1 MSDFSFAAPR
11 MRTMKPGGD
20 TVALHHSFQEWDTF
34 SEAAAVLHA
43 IVEEAAAQFPG
54 RPRHLYLDVEGH
66 RNPAGGF
73 DRDAYELMAHFVPR
87 ALMRYLDEARTPLC
101 VFSNPE
107 PSDATACARQ
117 IRKAS

>member
-1 MSDFSFAAPR
+1 MTTGPSTVR
-11 MRTMKPGGD
+11 PGGPA
-20 TVALHHSFQEWDTF
+20 VVLYHCFRKWDTF

-43 IVEEAAAQFPG
+43 IVEDAAAQFPAQA
-54 RPRHLYLDVEGH
+54 RHLHLDVEGH

-87 ALMRYLDEARTPLC
+87 ALMHYLDEARTPLC

-107 PSDATACARQ
+107 PSDAMATARP

>member
-1 MSDFSFAAPR
+1 MTAVPR
-11 MRTMKPGGD
+11 TGRAGGD
-20 TVALHHSFQEWDTF
+20 AVVLYHSFRKWDTF

-43 IVEEAAAQFPG
+43 VVEDAAARFPG
-54 RPRHLYLDVEGH
+54 QPRHLHLHVEGH

-87 ALMRYLDEARTPLC
+87 ALMHYLDEARTPLC
-101 VFSNPE
+101 VFTNPE
-107 PSDATACARQ
+107 PSDVTASARP

>member
-1 MSDFSFAAPR
+1 MTAVPR
-11 MRTMKPGGD
+11 TVRPGGQA
-20 TVALHHSFQEWDTF
+20 VVLYHSFRKWDTF
-34 SEAAAVLHA
+34 SEAAPVLQA

-54 RPRHLYLDVEGH
+54 QPRHLHLDVDGH

-87 ALMRYLDEARTPLC
+87 ALMHYLDEARTPLC

-107 PSDATACARQ
+107 PSDAISSP